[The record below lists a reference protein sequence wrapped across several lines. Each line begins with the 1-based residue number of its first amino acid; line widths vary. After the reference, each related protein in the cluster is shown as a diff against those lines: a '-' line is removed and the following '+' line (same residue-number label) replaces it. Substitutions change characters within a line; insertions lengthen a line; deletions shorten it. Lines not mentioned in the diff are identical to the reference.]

1 MKSCINFNNS
11 DFKQFAHTI
20 NCSPSSAAYFV
31 NLICDRLGLQEMP
44 DVDTLLMHYRSME
57 NAKSDVYNADD
68 YIKISEIYDSYKK
81 GFFKSLTS
89 EEVDTLFDS
98 LAVLGYN
105 GIYKYTD
112 NNGKK
117 SIMMVEPHLYNS
129 EDSVYSHFNFSVYEG
144 EISVEEAFAA
154 NHFINANSPIN
165 RELANDIFKTCKKLG
180 IKYILDP
187 NMHKSGT
194 FSKDT
199 IRINPNR
206 LNYRTIMHES
216 IHAVTTYYLSLSSN
230 QLAKQPK
237 YIQESVQQIKNLH
250 KDLYDYWINTQ
261 DPEKVDLI
269 TSLDEEAYKKYL
281 YDNGVYFL
289 HSPDELI
296 AELSYENTKDFVDR
310 YDKSN
315 QTTVENSNK
324 NKKWYDAILDF
335 IFKLFNRDG
344 INTKSSKNNDTNNY
358 KKLYNSLETIVTNYN
373 DSVFN
378 DHLSD
383 RNINDLPSSD
393 IKLTNEQQN
402 VVNAVSNYI
411 KNPGPS
417 RMITISGQAGT
428 GKTTI
433 VNSILEQIKG
443 NNYRVGVAALSNKAL
458 NVLKSKIT
466 DKGIEYNTLYKMMGA
481 KANQSAVQFDVDPK
495 ANLFG
500 KLDAV
505 FIDEA
510 SMVNVDTLQKI
521 KSYCA
526 QYGTVCVFLGDYG
539 QISPIEGNDTG
550 IGFTLPSKSSVFDNR
565 STDNILTLTQR
576 LRQGEDNPILKYS
589 DYFYD
594 ISVGK
599 SKNSPNDV
607 VKDYTKITDKGAIIT
622 TSNSPNIEKSIIEIF
637 KDAKDNSNTH
647 NIRIVAAT
655 NRVVDN
661 WNEKIHDALFPGNKD
676 KYAVGDI
683 ITMQAPWQGG
693 DFRDPG
699 DIVDNSED
707 LIITDIDT
715 EIREIPSPVSDNP
728 ERFRIKSI
736 ALTCK
741 VVSTGKTTVL
751 LVPATKEEAEKH
763 KAGVKELK
771 AQAAKMPKQEAK
783 RAWVAAYGYESSLAA
798 IKLGYAI
805 TSHKA
810 QGSTYETTIVDSD
823 DILYSGKWDNVERSE
838 MMYTAIT
845 RSSNMTVVLN
855 HNSSEYSGNS
865 FRNINNNIKARS
877 NIRVYSEPNNIDY
890 KNAKQQGTLSTT
902 PAKSIDK
909 KAIAKGS
916 ISNKFIGF
924 ADGIYGSSTAEYA
937 RQAKDKANV
946 GTYSPNDVVF
956 VSIPGMRG
964 NAEIRHREQ
973 QKTIEESLKA
983 LRQGA
988 TLITDNEEYTNNSS
1002 YNEGEKKLAQA
1013 LKSAGAIYSERVV
1026 NGHTLGEWKL
1036 RQSPNIEELRDT
1048 AAADQQEIEKFNE
1061 KPEPIIPPEITP
1073 LIETDG
1079 SFNID
1084 EDDTEKSLSEK
1095 LTYALNSRTIEL
1107 GNIIDVT
1114 SVKDPNLMA
1123 KLIKFLNKQT
1133 DHYIYRYDDGI
1144 EVFNSLPEEV
1154 KAILKDNKIT
1164 RIPKYTYLF
1173 TKQELDIRK
1182 EEENIINS
1190 KLFKPSEL
1198 AEYSRSAVVFFS
1210 SVLNDLKTSPEANE
1224 AFFGDEFKDV
1234 SFIDNTTEEILNKVG
1249 LDHILEVVLKEDFLN
1264 PASNDIYS
1272 RDDSIKD
1279 KLQLVYNNFRGFI
1292 NLSYDQFLN
1301 LEGISIVDTSY
1312 NHITNTTTN
1321 EREQGEYDENDTDI
1335 QYIAEEY
1342 GSALEH
1348 WQVGFRSVSVHKSMS
1363 QKLRSYLNTLLDFN
1377 KEGLAEYNELGIP
1390 KTIDPKSAVDT
1401 MLELVQG
1408 SESLNR
1414 KDSRGNY
1421 EKTSMVY
1428 KLRQHIKTYPYLRQ
1442 LVEEYHPYGDAE
1454 APLIKGLLIDDSA
1467 ETEQLQSLFYTVMQ
1481 RNNQLYNILYKNG
1494 STTKLKE
1501 LNRSTY
1507 EKVLID
1513 NLKNAISNKES
1524 NTLRLYDFEN
1534 KKWKTEEAGD
1544 AKEIARNLYL
1554 NLEKNPFIGPSEVSK
1569 IKELLSLIN
1578 VDTPDINVL
1587 HSLISNNT
1595 TYNIRKI
1602 INSIFHILNNVYK
1615 ESSKE
1620 NYDLLNDS
1628 NESNYKEIA
1637 EWLSPVMS
1645 TEIESMFYQNGK
1657 SYYSYVLPSYINKTV
1672 KKLRGETANWRKYMD
1687 DNYGTVGWFRT
1698 EDRKYLNYWLE
1709 EIEKDDDLRSNLEHS
1724 VLLSDYGIEYG
1735 DKSPAEYM
1743 ASMIASYFYNDSS
1756 KYALFRVGL
1765 LSNKPSEEYIK
1776 FKKISGEYYD
1786 KTIIN
1791 ILAKYTFQQEINRI
1805 LAVKERKR
1813 LAARG
1818 DELERKYYNGT
1829 ITEEEQEEWDN
1840 TNHFTSRNLIEN
1852 LDTNG
1857 DKFHFLEFLN
1867 EDIEKNTELGKKIK
1881 DLLKGLSSTED
1892 LANMNNLLKTR
1903 ISESLEEK
1911 YNEAKKAW
1919 VDNLVFSVDENNNY
1933 KSTDVPTLKN
1943 LVLKNGEKLNEN
1955 KLREFFYNDYFA
1967 QINMTQLLITD
1978 LALYKDTE
1986 DLQKRLAQLHAPSMK
2001 PNTEATING
2010 DRVSDGIFRTV
2021 YIKDSIIESKSVKK
2035 ELKEAIN
2042 NILSQLGKDI
2052 SPNSTKYKQIKARLD
2067 NILDAFNKINW
2078 ADAQGYTSPT
2088 AYRKRMALYG
2098 KWTEREENAYQQLKK
2113 GNISVE
2119 NLDILWQPLKPFGF
2133 SQIHVDGHNEFM
2145 PKLKIGIQNKN
2156 SEYLL
2161 IMADALLKGG
2171 KQNSKL
2177 SAIMDV
2183 MEESYNLDSTK
2194 GIDAIQFEST
2204 VKTGKRSVIDINNLD
2219 TYDEVKQAF
2228 NEAIYINGTYN
2239 PENVQEYEF
2248 DDYGI
2253 QTEVPAHFSGEQQ
2266 HGSQVR
2272 ILAISDIAC
2281 KDESGNDRMI
2291 IVNGEEMSVKEAKE
2305 DYMQAIADNIN
2316 ESVEDIARMFKL
2328 GYSKIEKNKA
2338 ISDLLRHEIMCDS
2351 KYDPDLL
2358 WACSLNDKGEFNI
2371 PLSDPIHSVQVQ
2383 QLLNSIIKNR
2393 IWKQKIA
2400 GGPVVQVSSFG
2411 LSKDLEIEWNDNG
2424 TIKCFQAY
2432 VPIYDE
2438 AIIKDFADEEGNI
2451 DIEKMRKN
2459 NPKLLEM
2466 FGYRIPTESKYSMVP
2481 IKVVGFLPRNAGEG
2495 IMLPAEITKL
2505 SGSDFDIDKLYIMRY
2520 EFDREVDTEE
2530 VGILKTTIKSDIGE
2544 EIRSSDIFDYYLGN
2558 EEIIQNEEIKNLL
2571 NHFKYKAIKYSEPKN
2586 TRAKNNN
2593 KIIDYSLAFLTSK
2606 YAQEQFITPGNFDEP
2621 KTLGY
2626 KIAAV
2631 KNGNVSYHDLDGHTI
2646 DKLKEAAYTKSSLLY
2661 SHVQM
2666 NFYKQNSVAAKLIGV
2681 FAQSNISHAFINTT
2695 SDLKEKPTKIFIG
2708 YIDKDGNVL
2717 PGSGFSINGHT
2728 FEGWQPL
2735 DPEYELSGINRVS
2748 TYLASLLAASVDA
2761 VKDPVLNLMNI
2772 NMDTVNVL
2780 VTLLRLGVD
2789 LETSALFLSHP
2800 TIVKLVT
2807 EGGMSDGGI
2816 LLDKKIEALSKYK
2829 NKSINITKD
2838 FLAEELSRDHEK
2850 GAALSDLNSRDYA
2863 VLSTLQKIIETSK
2876 DVSKVVTATRYN
2888 SINAGVG
2895 PYATDTLVQYIKT
2908 LDFISS
2914 GNLSESIVNILSTD
2928 AEYNNP
2934 ILSSIY
2940 NGANSSVNGVFADNF
2955 LQHSDFMLSALF
2967 RLKDTLGYLNS
2978 SVAKKFSDFIISAN
2992 QIASENTRIF
3002 NPSDDNRDYILN
3014 KFPTEFM
3021 NLKNEYLKNK
3031 YNLLLDS
3038 IRMTTDNYDTTTL
3051 TLNTRGMSNDH
3062 IKELQN
3068 SWYELWED
3076 EKGHDLAFKL
3086 IEYNFFK
3093 GGFTYSPK
3101 TFIHLLPNRIKT
3113 ELPHYIENLKSSSL
3127 GQEVSENLV
3136 EQFIVLNNLVRY
3148 EVNTEEDIKIEQLNL
3163 GEHEFKIAKFGNS
3176 YIKITPSN
3184 VIELPNLGGDS
3195 QAFEVDPNKAIEGMV
3210 SVVKKAEPAIVGYPK
3225 GEVVYNSI
3233 SPKVPTDYIAKLLG
3247 EGYNTNRG
3255 SILYRIQKRL
3265 ATRQS
3270 ILEGSGLTNAQL
3282 DSLQAAVRRMIAD
3295 PTTNINNVLGQFKE
3309 IIEKL
3314 NLCK

>member
-44 DVDTLLMHYRSME
+44 DVDTLLMHYKSME

-68 YIKISEIYDSYKK
+68 YIKISEVYDSYKK
-81 GFFKSLTS
+81 GLFKSLTS
-89 EEVDTLFDS
+89 EEVDTIFDS
-98 LAVLGYN
+98 LAVLGYK

-117 SIMMVEPHLYNS
+117 SIMMVEPHLYSS
-129 EDSVYSHFNFSVYEG
+129 EDATYSHFNFSVDEG

-216 IHAVTTYYLSLSSN
+216 IHAVTVYYLSLSPS
-230 QLAKQPK
+230 QLARQLK

-250 KDLYDYWINTQ
+250 KDLYDYWISKQ
-261 DPEKVDLI
+261 DPEKIALI
-269 TSLDEEAYKKYL
+269 TSLDGEAYKKYL

-289 HSPDELI
+289 YSPDELI
-296 AELSYENTKDFVDR
+296 AELSYENTKNFVDR

-315 QTTVENSNK
+315 QTNAENSNK
-324 NKKWYDAILDF
+324 DKKWYDAILDF
-335 IFKLFNRDG
+335 IFKLFNRVG
-344 INTKSSKNNDTNNY
+344 INTKSSKNDDTNNY

-393 IKLTNEQQN
+393 IKLTN
-402 VVNAVSNYI
+402 
-411 KNPGPS
+411 
-417 RMITISGQAGT
+417 
-428 GKTTI
+428 
-433 VNSILEQIKG
+433 L
-443 NNYRVGVAALSNKAL
+443 
-458 NVLKSKIT
+458 
-466 DKGIEYNTLYKMMGA
+466 
-481 KANQSAVQFDVDPK
+481 
-495 ANLFG
+495 
-500 KLDAV
+500 
-505 FIDEA
+505 
-510 SMVNVDTLQKI
+510 
-521 KSYCA
+521 
-526 QYGTVCVFLGDYG
+526 
-539 QISPIEGNDTG
+539 
-550 IGFTLPSKSSVFDNR
+550 
-565 STDNILTLTQR
+565 
-576 LRQGEDNPILKYS
+576 
-589 DYFYD
+589 
-594 ISVGK
+594 
-599 SKNSPNDV
+599 
-607 VKDYTKITDKGAIIT
+607 
-622 TSNSPNIEKSIIEIF
+622 
-637 KDAKDNSNTH
+637 
-647 NIRIVAAT
+647 
-655 NRVVDN
+655 
-661 WNEKIHDALFPGNKD
+661 
-676 KYAVGDI
+676 
-683 ITMQAPWQGG
+683 
-693 DFRDPG
+693 
-699 DIVDNSED
+699 
-707 LIITDIDT
+707 
-715 EIREIPSPVSDNP
+715 
-728 ERFRIKSI
+728 SI
-736 ALTCK
+736 APT
-741 VVSTGKTTVL
+741 
-751 LVPATKEEAEKH
+751 
-763 KAGVKELK
+763 
-771 AQAAKMPKQEAK
+771 
-783 RAWVAAYGYESSLAA
+783 
-798 IKLGYAI
+798 
-805 TSHKA
+805 
-810 QGSTYETTIVDSD
+810 
-823 DILYSGKWDNVERSE
+823 
-838 MMYTAIT
+838 
-845 RSSNMTVVLN
+845 
-855 HNSSEYSGNS
+855 
-865 FRNINNNIKARS
+865 
-877 NIRVYSEPNNIDY
+877 
-890 KNAKQQGTLSTT
+890 
-902 PAKSIDK
+902 KSIDK
-909 KAIAKGS
+909 KATAKGS

-924 ADGIYGSSTAEYA
+924 ADGIDGSSTAEYA

-946 GTYSPNDVVF
+946 GTYSSNDVVF

-973 QKTIEESLKA
+973 QKTIEEALKA
-983 LRQGA
+983 LQQGA
-988 TLITDNEEYTNNSS
+988 TLITDNEEYTNKSS

-1026 NGHTLGEWKL
+1026 NGYTLGEWKL
-1036 RQSPNIEELRDT
+1036 RQSPNIQNNIPTSYTGTITPDANTIFVFGSNPEGRHGASYPKMLEDIKSEKPIVIETDNISKAVDENGEPLMVYH
-1048 AAADQQEIEKFNE
+1048 ESGEKFNE

-1073 LIETDG
+1073 LIEIDG

-1084 EDDTEKSLSEK
+1084 EDDTKESLSEK
-1095 LTYALNSRTIEL
+1095 LTYTLNSRTIKP
-1107 GNIIDVT
+1107 GDIIDVT

-1234 SFIDNTTEEILNKVG
+1234 SFIGNTTEEILNKVG

-1279 KLQLVYNNFRGFI
+1279 KLQLVYDNFKGFI

-1301 LEGISIVDTSY
+1301 LEGIAIVDTSY
-1312 NHITNTTTN
+1312 NHITSTTTN

-1342 GSALEH
+1342 GSVSEH
-1348 WQVGFRSVSVHKSMS
+1348 WQVGFRSVSVHKTMS

-1401 MLELVQG
+1401 ILELVQG

-1442 LVEEYHPYGDAE
+1442 LVDEYHPYGDAE
-1454 APLIKGLLIDDSA
+1454 MPLIKGLLIDDSA

-1481 RNNQLYNILYKNG
+1481 RNNQLYNILYKDG
-1494 STTKLKE
+1494 STTKLKG

-1513 NLKNAISNKES
+1513 NLKDAISNKES
-1524 NTLRLYDFEN
+1524 NTLRLYDSKN

-1595 TYNIRKI
+1595 TYNIQKI
-1602 INSIFHILNNVYK
+1602 MNSIFYILNNVCK

-1628 NESNYKEIA
+1628 NESNYKKIA

-1657 SYYSYVLPSYINKTV
+1657 SYYSYILPSYINKTV
-1672 KKLRGETANWRKYMD
+1672 KKLGGETANWRKYMD

-1698 EDRKYLNYWLE
+1698 EDGKYLNYWLE
-1709 EIEKDDDLRSNLEHS
+1709 EIEKDDELRSNLEHS

-1743 ASMIASYFYNDSS
+1743 ASMIACYCYNDSS

-1776 FKKISGEYYD
+1776 FKKISGEDYD
-1786 KTIIN
+1786 KTIIS

-1840 TNHFTSRNLIEN
+1840 THRFTSKNLIEN

-1857 DKFHFLEFLN
+1857 DRFHFLEFLN

-1881 DLLKGLSSTED
+1881 DLLNGLSSTED
-1892 LANMNNLLKTR
+1892 LASMNSLLKTR
-1903 ISESLEEK
+1903 ISEALEEE
-1911 YNEAKKAW
+1911 YNEAKKTW
-1919 VDNLVFSVDENNNY
+1919 VDNMVISVDENNNY

-1978 LALYKDTE
+1978 LALYKNTE

-2035 ELKEAIN
+2035 ELKEAVN
-2042 NILSQLGKDI
+2042 NILSQLGKNI
-2052 SPNSTKYKQIKARLD
+2052 NPNSTKYKQIKARLD
-2067 NILDAFNKINW
+2067 NILDAFTEINW

-2098 KWTEREENAYQQLKK
+2098 KWTERDENAYQQLKK

-2133 SQIHVDGHNEFM
+2133 SQIHVDGHNEFI
-2145 PKLKIGIQNKN
+2145 PELKIGIQNKN

-2171 KQNSKL
+2171 EQNSKL

-2183 MEESYNLDSTK
+2183 MEESYNSDSTK

-2228 NEAIYINGTYN
+2228 DEAIYINGTYN

-2253 QTEVPAHFSGEQQ
+2253 QTEIPAHFSGEQQ

-2281 KDESGNDRMI
+2281 KDENGNDRMI
-2291 IVNGEEMSVKEAKE
+2291 TVNGEEMSVKEAE
-2305 DYMQAIADNIN
+2305 EVYMQAIADNIN

-2358 WACSLNDKGEFNI
+2358 WACSLNDEGEFNI

-2411 LSKDLEIEWNDNG
+2411 LSKDLEIEWNEDG

-2438 AIIKDFADEEGNI
+2438 AIIKDFADEKGNI
-2451 DIEKMRKN
+2451 DIEKMRN
-2459 NPKLLEM
+2459 SNPKLLEM

-2530 VGILKTTIKSDIGE
+2530 VGILKTMIKSDIGE

-2571 NHFKYKAIKYSEPKN
+2571 NRFKYKAIKYSEPKN

-2631 KNGNVSYHDLDGHTI
+2631 KKGNVSYHDLDGHTI
-2646 DKLKEAAYTKSSLLY
+2646 DKLKEAAKTKSSLLY

-2695 SDLKEKPTKIFIG
+2695 SDLKEQPANIFIG
-2708 YIDKDGNVL
+2708 YRDKDGNIL
-2717 PGSGFSINGHT
+2717 PGSGFSINGHA

-2780 VTLLRLGVD
+2780 MTLLRLGVD

-2800 TIVKLVT
+2800 AIVKLVT

-2816 LLDKKIEALSKYK
+2816 LLDKKIEALSKYE

-2850 GAALSDLNSRDYA
+2850 GAAQSDLNSRDYT

-2908 LDFISS
+2908 LDFTSS
-2914 GNLSESIVNILSTD
+2914 RNLSESIVNILSTD
-2928 AEYNNP
+2928 AKYNNP

-3038 IRMTTDNYDTTTL
+3038 IRMTTDDYDTTTL

-3163 GEHEFKIAKFGNS
+3163 GEHESKIAKFGNS

-3184 VIELPNLGGDS
+3184 IIELPNLGGGS
-3195 QAFEVDPNKAIEGMV
+3195 QAFEVDPNKSIEDMV
-3210 SVVKKAEPAIVGYPK
+3210 SVVKKAEPTIVGYPK
-3225 GEVVYNSI
+3225 GEVVYNSV

-3247 EGYNTNRG
+3247 EGYDTDRG
-3255 SILYRIQKRL
+3255 SILNSLQKRL
-3265 ATRQS
+3265 SNRQS

-3282 DSLQAAVRRMIAD
+3282 DSLQAAVGRMIAD